1 MHGWNLAMILG
12 GLMQKQLKTEWQSCS
27 ESEIDMFERFFEDGY
42 TELKL
47 MGVPER
53 LTEAYQDYYN
63 WRITCDDGAVEI
75 LDDY

>member
-1 MHGWNLAMILG
+1 M
-12 GLMQKQLKTEWQSCS
+12 KQLKTEWQSCS